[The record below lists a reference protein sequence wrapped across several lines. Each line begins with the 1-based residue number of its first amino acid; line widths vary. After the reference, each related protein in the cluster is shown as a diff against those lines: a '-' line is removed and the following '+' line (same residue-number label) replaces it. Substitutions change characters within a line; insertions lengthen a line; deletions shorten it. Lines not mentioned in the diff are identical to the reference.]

1 MASIDDL
8 LAQLPIGRIAEMLG
22 VDEAT
27 AANATR
33 AAVPA
38 LVQGMQANAQ
48 DDARAQSLAQAIAQH
63 AQRVASGAAADDD
76 VDAVDTDDGARIV
89 SHVFGDN
96 EDQVVNQL
104 GGLGGGGDLFK
115 KLLPMLAP
123 LVMGFLAKQ
132 FTNRGGSESSASV
145 QQQDSGGGLGDL
157 LGGLVGGG
165 GRRRSRRPARRPAR
179 RLAAA
184 ATGTA
189 VAAASV
195 TCSAA
200 SSAVVDADRSRPDR
214 RSVRARAS
222 ARYCRHRIQR
232 ARGTIRM
239 DRRAFLTK
247 SGAAAGLGLAGA
259 TGLDTV
265 VRAGG
270 GERARLSDLPDLEWD
285 MPTSWPAAPRHDLR
299 RRGGVRRGGRPADR
313 RQVRH
318 LTGAEAASS
327 CRGPRCSRTS
337 SPARTRSGTRRRTTT
352 SVWRRGPRSAPRCRS
367 GSTPGSRTPG
377 STRAAASRCCRGCT
391 PTPSVSSSSRRATP
405 AVRWAAGSRN
415 RSRMS
420 AASRGSTCASLASVA
435 R

>member
-115 KLLPMLAP
+115 KLLPLLAP

-157 LGGLVGGG
+157 LGGGGGDGGG
-165 GRRRSRRPARRPAR
+165 G
-179 RLAAA
+179 L
-184 ATGTA
+184 G
-189 VAAASV
+189 
-195 TCSAA
+195 
-200 SSAVVDADRSRPDR
+200 DLL
-214 RSVRARAS
+214 
-222 ARYCRHRIQR
+222 
-232 ARGTIRM
+232 GG
-239 DRRAFLTK
+239 LL
-247 SGAAAGLGLAGA
+247 GGGGGGGGLGDMLG
-259 TGLDTV
+259 GLLG
-265 VRAGG
+265 GG
-270 GERARLSDLPDLEWD
+270 GERQGQR
-285 MPTSWPAAPRHDLR
+285 
-299 RRGGVRRGGRPADR
+299 
-313 RQVRH
+313 
-318 LTGAEAASS
+318 
-327 CRGPRCSRTS
+327 
-337 SPARTRSGTRRRTTT
+337 
-352 SVWRRGPRSAPRCRS
+352 WRRPR
-367 GSTPGSRTPG
+367 
-377 STRAAASRCCRGCT
+377 
-391 PTPSVSSSSRRATP
+391 
-405 AVRWAAGSRN
+405 
-415 RSRMS
+415 
-420 AASRGSTCASLASVA
+420 
-435 R
+435 